1 MLIRFIVYIR
11 KYHSLV
17 GYTEVY
23 MTAGIY
29 DLIAYS
35 ESSTNETL
43 SKSISK
49 VKEGERD
56 WRMILEFFQKLF
68 SSFKISLETFWEFDE
83 FTPTE
88 GGCGRQQD
96 FLYLLFHNDTQ

>member
-1 MLIRFIVYIR
+1 
-11 KYHSLV
+11 
-17 GYTEVY
+17 
-23 MTAGIY
+23 MTAVIY

-49 VKEGERD
+49 AKGGERD
-56 WRMILEFFQKLF
+56 WRMILELFQKLF

-83 FTPTE
+83 FTPTKAVVVVNRIL
-88 GGCGRQQD
+88 CICCFKMTRD
-96 FLYLLFHNDTQ
+96 RNYSIICCLFLNEFIWILTKF

>member
-23 MTAGIY
+23 MTAVIY
-29 DLIAYS
+29 DRIANS

-56 WRMILEFFQKLF
+56 
-68 SSFKISLETFWEFDE
+68 
-83 FTPTE
+83 
-88 GGCGRQQD
+88 
-96 FLYLLFHNDTQ
+96 